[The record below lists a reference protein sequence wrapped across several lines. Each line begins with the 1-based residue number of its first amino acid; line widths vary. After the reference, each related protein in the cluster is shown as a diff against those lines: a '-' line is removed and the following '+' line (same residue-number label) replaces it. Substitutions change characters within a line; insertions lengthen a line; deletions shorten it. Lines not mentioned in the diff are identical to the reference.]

1 MFRSDKLIRFH
12 HCDPAAIVFYPQ
24 YFVLFQELVEDWF
37 AEGLGID
44 YAEFIGVHRVGLPMA
59 KIECEFLAPSRMGD
73 TLSLD
78 LAVER
83 IGTTSIVLGVRG
95 SVGDQ
100 PKVRATLHLVHVS
113 LASLRPVP
121 VPPELRAGMMRF
133 SPPDAQA

>member
-24 YFVLFQELVEDWF
+24 YFVLFHELVEDWF
-37 AEGLGID
+37 ADGLGID
-44 YAEFIGVHRVGLPMA
+44 YAEFISVHGVGLPMA

-73 TLSLD
+73 MLSLD
-78 LAVER
+78 LSVLR
-83 IGTTSIVLGVRG
+83 IGTTSIVLRVRG

-100 PKVRATLHLVHVS
+100 QKVRATLHLVHVS

-133 SPPDAQA
+133 CASNAAT

>member
-37 AEGLGID
+37 ADGLGID
-44 YAEFIGVHRVGLPMA
+44 YAEFIRVHRVGLPMA

-83 IGTTSIVLGVRG
+83 IGTTSIVLAVLG

-100 PKVRATLHLVHVS
+100 QKVRATLHLVHVS
-113 LASLRPVP
+113 LASQRPVP
-121 VPPELRAGMMRF
+121 IPPELRAGMLRYCA
-133 SPPDAQA
+133 SDARA